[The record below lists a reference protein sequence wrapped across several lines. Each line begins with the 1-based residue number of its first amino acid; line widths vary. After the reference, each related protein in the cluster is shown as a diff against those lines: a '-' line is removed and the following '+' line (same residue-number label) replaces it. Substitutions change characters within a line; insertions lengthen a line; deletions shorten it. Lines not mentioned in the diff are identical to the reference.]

1 MPATD
6 DLLANVRGWVEKA
19 ENDLKTLTWTLELQ
33 QDCPTDT
40 VCFHAQQTVE
50 KYIKALLTLG
60 GIDFPKIHD
69 VGELVQLLPGS
80 QRPKLAPEEARRLTT
95 YATTLRY
102 PGEDEPVSLA
112 EARGA
117 LKLARR
123 IRKHVRAHLPRE
135 AVRRRR
141 NSSPSTP
148 SR

>member
-1 MPATD
+1 MTSWPTSAGGSKKRRTI
-6 DLLANVRGWVEKA
+6 
-19 ENDLKTLTWTLELQ
+19 LKTLTWTLQLQ
-33 QDCPTDT
+33 EECPTDT

-50 KYIKALLTLG
+50 KYIKALLAWG

-69 VGELVQLLPGS
+69 VGELVLLLPKGR
-80 QRPKLAPEEARRLTT
+80 RPELSPEEARRLTS

-112 EARGA
+112 EAKGA

-148 SR
+148 SK